1 MSWPI
6 ESKAF
11 LTQPISDH
19 ERKVY
24 PPEIQDRY
32 PKIAMF
38 ESKYIFQTI
47 IFGIYVGF
55 WGCKLYISY
64 HIVIS
69 KPSPSKVDQQTLSW
83 SHDFCCCEKFH
94 HSPFFLTGQP
104 TTVLSNRKSKPQ
116 NVGRS
121 LDGIGSVLLCQLPWQ
136 MHNVPPIIPVNGS
149 EYAEKVYLSG
159 MVDWHTEDP
168 FNDRLSILQSKM
180 TKSSK

>member
-69 KPSPSKVDQQTLSW
+69 KPLPLKSWPTNTELIPWFLLLWKVSSQ
-83 SHDFCCCEKFH
+83 
-94 HSPFFLTGQP
+94 PFFFNGP
-104 TTVLSNRKSKPQ
+104 TNNCFKQQKIKTAKRWSKPWWDRFGTSVPIALANAQ
-116 NVGRS
+116 CATNHPGQRVGTR
-121 LDGIGSVLLCQLPWQ
+121 W
-136 MHNVPPIIPVNGS
+136 
-149 EYAEKVYLSG
+149 KVYLSG
-159 MVDWHTEDP
+159 MVGLAYG
-168 FNDRLSILQSKM
+168 RSIQW
-180 TKSSK
+180 